1 MHIPAVY
8 PYFGLVAARPPLRR
22 SASTRASCVLECLLA
37 EEVAAGSERGRPG
50 GAAEVLGRI
59 AEYRR
64 PLVMDI
70 TLEAAGRENSQ
81 VSRI

>member
-1 MHIPAVY
+1 M
-8 PYFGLVAARPPLRR
+8 
-22 SASTRASCVLECLLA
+22 LECLLA